1 MQIKLDQHEVVEA
14 IEEFVKNKYGLSKS
28 LYSDWDYPCFTY
40 QKLQRHFKKHRNGY
54 PMKDDNGNR
63 VFDPDKKPYY
73 TTNHLNFDDT
83 FELSFMLGE
92 GNDD

>member
-1 MQIKLDQHEVVEA
+1 
-14 IEEFVKNKYGLSKS
+14 
-28 LYSDWDYPCFTY
+28 
-40 QKLQRHFKKHRNGY
+40 
-54 PMKDDNGNR
+54 MKDDNGNR

-92 GNDD
+92 ENDD